1 MEGPYAQGNKTAAF
15 LVRMSLERWASRCLR
30 ADNTSVIVAYF
41 DPPGT
46 LPADLTREGSTASTA
61 STLLTSDLAGNTS
74 LNDDIELDPSF
85 YDADE
90 GIRVFRS
97 VHKKHVGNKKRKHG
111 IKGNQGAE
119 ENRIARPWSLGK
131 PHCLLKKEPRCLHGA
146 RLSSCPLKHSVSEDS
161 SSIRMITGR
170 PDRFV
175 SASTTDLLAEKTGR
189 LDQQPG
195 SDAAPLQQNCI
206 APPERST
213 EVKTDDTSCAGHGV
227 RQVASNITNS
237 SHCLSNSD
245 ASVTCVSEC
254 KREQALRQKSP
265 LKGSSQGAAPALIA
279 AMWPS
284 SMAMSADS
292 LGVCK
297 QKVFRRC
304 RSKKRGRKKAEGS
317 ENEDKSHGCK
327 AAKRKHSP
335 GGCRPMKRRR
345 VIAAVKSRLLKTVI
359 HRTRLHV
366 KTALRRS

>member
-1 MEGPYAQGNKTAAF
+1 MEGPYAKGNKTAAF

-46 LPADLTREGSTASTA
+46 QPDLTREGSTASTA

-90 GIRVFRS
+90 GIRVFQS
-97 VHKKHVGNKKRKHG
+97 VHKKHKKRKHG
-111 IKGNQGAE
+111 IKGNQGTE
-119 ENRIARPWSLGK
+119 VNRVARPWSLGK
-131 PHCLLKKEPRCLHGA
+131 PHCLLKKEPRCSHGA
-146 RLSSCPLKHSVSEDS
+146 RLSSCPLKHNVSVDPI
-161 SSIRMITGR
+161 SIRVITGR

-189 LDQQPG
+189 LDQQLD
-195 SDAAPLQQNCI
+195 SDAAQPQQKCI
-206 APPERST
+206 APPERSP
-213 EVKTDDTSCAGHGV
+213 EVKTDDASCAGHGV

-237 SHCLSNSD
+237 SHCLSISD
-245 ASVTCVSEC
+245 SSDTCVSEC
-254 KREQALRQKSP
+254 KLGQTLRQKSP
-265 LKGSSQGAAPALIA
+265 LKGVSQGAAPALVA

-292 LGVCK
+292 RGGCK
-297 QKVFRRC
+297 QKAFRRC
-304 RSKKRGRKKAEGS
+304 RSKKRGTKKAGGS
-317 ENEDKSHGCK
+317 ENEDKSHGSK
-327 AAKRKHSP
+327 AGKRKHSP
-335 GGCRPMKRRR
+335 GGSRPLKRRR
-345 VIAAVKSRLLKTVI
+345 MIAAVKTRLLKTVI
-359 HRTRLHV
+359 HRTRLHS